1 MNTSQKERKILII
14 DDERSNI
21 TYLMSLLKH
30 DYKLIA
36 ALDGLKGL
44 EMAAGVGG
52 GGGSAPDLI
61 LLDVMMPGM
70 DGYQVCERLKSDDR
84 TRNIPVIF
92 VTAASDAND
101 ETRGFDL
108 GAADYIAKPFH
119 PSVVKARVRTQIE
132 LKIKGD
138 MLEQLASVDGL
149 LNIYNRRR
157 FDEMLKIEWVRAQR
171 TNDPL
176 SLVMIDIDHFKLYN
190 DYYGHAGGDGCLKQV
205 AWILKNCLKRPTD
218 FIARY
223 GGEEIVVLL
232 PETSRD
238 GAVMIGELMCREIA
252 VEQIPHPASPTAAHV
267 TISVGVSTALPG
279 GSIGSAHALLESAD
293 AHLYVS
299 KKAGR
304 NRVSAYVEG

>member
-1 MNTSQKERKILII
+1 MNSPRKEQKILII

-36 ALDGLKGL
+36 AVDGLKGL

-52 GGGSAPDLI
+52 GSAPDLI
-61 LLDVMMPGM
+61 LLDVLMPGM

-92 VTAASDAND
+92 VTAACDAND

-132 LKIKGD
+132 LKIKSD

-157 FDEMLKIEWVRAQR
+157 FDEVLKIEWVRAQR
-171 TNDPL
+171 TNSPL
-176 SLVMIDIDHFKLYN
+176 SLIMIDIDHFKLYN
-190 DYYGHAGGDGCLKQV
+190 DHYGHAGGDGCLKLV
-205 AWILKNCLKRPTD
+205 ALTLKNCLKRPTD

-223 GGEEIVVLL
+223 GGEEIVVIL
-232 PETSRD
+232 PETD
-238 GAVMIGELMCREIA
+238 CEGAALIAELMRREIA
-252 VEQIPHPASPTAAHV
+252 GEQMPHAASPTAAHV
-267 TISVGVSTALPG
+267 TISVGVAKALPDG
-279 GSIGSAHALLESAD
+279 HIDSSQALLEAAD
-293 AHLYVS
+293 AQLYLAKNS
-299 KKAGR
+299 GR
-304 NRVSAYVEG
+304 NRVSVAVE